1 MQKTQR
7 ALGTRVLKLFSINN
21 IIPISIIPYGIKYY

>member
-7 ALGTRVLKLFSINN
+7 ALPVVQSKAS
-21 IIPISIIPYGIKYY
+21 K